1 MNLKQSFIQF
11 FCKIINLIIKL
22 KRVTEKQL
30 KRPLLI
36 FDTIHTTHNTLYKTY
51 MCVWC
56 GEMLSVYGEF
66 TGKATKLTA
75 DGEETHIYQRSENRQ
90 LIPHGSFI
98 HCSSPIIH
106 ASFLFY
112 FFTYLVE
119 THTLFF
125 YSTEW

>member
-22 KRVTEKQL
+22 KKVTEKQL

-36 FDTIHTTHNTLYKTY
+36 FDTIHTTHTHCTKHI
-51 MCVWC
+51 CVC

-125 YSTEW
+125 YLIEW